1 MTSRLTGLCFRSVEA
16 CPRCGEPVS
25 GQARFCQSCGAELR
39 PAAAGREERKLVSV
53 LFVDLVGFTSRS
65 DRADP
70 EDVRDVLQL
79 YHSRAK
85 RQIEE
90 YGGAVEKFIGD
101 AVMAVF
107 GAPLGH
113 GDDAER
119 AVRAGLRVLD
129 GIAELNQEHPG
140 LELAARAAVN
150 TGEAVVSIGAG
161 HESGE
166 ALAMGDAVN
175 VASRLQ
181 TAAPPGRL
189 IVGEETYRSTRHVIS
204 YEELAPIV
212 AKGKRE
218 PLRSWLAVAPMAA
231 PADRPVT
238 ATPLVGREHEMALLE
253 SIWERAV
260 RERRTHLLTVM
271 GPAGIGK
278 SRLSREMSALVEGK
292 GGRAVRGRCLPYE
305 ERIGYSAFTE
315 QVRNVAGIF
324 ESDPPHV
331 AREKLDRT
339 VAALLPAEEVS
350 EVARYLSLL
359 LGLGVD
365 APTRDR
371 TYLFFA
377 ARRLVENLALQQPT
391 MFVFEDVHWADQSQL
406 DLLDYLA
413 SRVRDAAAVLLI
425 LARPELLDTR
435 PSWGTGHLAH
445 TTIPLEPLSVAD
457 AATVAS
463 HALGGHVLASAVE
476 RIVEVAE
483 GNPLFLEELAGS
495 LSEGL
500 GEAQLPT
507 TIRAA
512 IASRIDSLPPQVR
525 RGLLDASVIGKTF
538 WKEMLRVV
546 GELDDVDA
554 VLEALEQRDFVRRVP
569 SSQLEGDVEFT
580 FKHILI
586 RDVAYGTLPRA
597 ERRERHGAVARYV
610 EEAVGERT
618 SVLAWLL
625 AHHWNEAGD
634 PARAVDYLLAAA
646 KQSRER
652 WAKQETLD
660 LYTKAI
666 ELVGELD
673 QQRGVQIRLLRAL
686 ALVDLS
692 DFKSGAAEL
701 DEILPS
707 LEGRQEMEALFGR
720 ARAAFWLADTDSTLR
735 SAQRAK
741 ELAEQLG
748 DREFLGPSLGFLSAG
763 HGMRGHAGDID
774 RALELGNRAIEVWV
788 PGARPIDLAVV
799 KNYQANHYYWTGDY
813 QTAAELARS
822 TRELGGTLHSAEALI
837 RGGGLHGLTLAA
849 MGKAEEA
856 LALLDS
862 VISRAREME
871 VPGWLPYPLNNST
884 MVLRDLFL
892 LEEAR
897 RRNEEAVE
905 LVRQSVGWGM
915 PLMQGQIDLIFTD
928 LLEREVGRAQR
939 DWPGLWETAVNGGA
953 WNEWLGTGRLAVA
966 RAEIALQ
973 AEGPEQAVEEALK
986 AIELARQGR
995 RLKYETLART
1005 ILGTALV
1012 ALDRWEEGLGEL
1024 RTAVEGANRL
1034 GTPSGRW
1041 DALGALGKALYTR
1054 GDDDG
1059 AATAYHQAAEAIRAF
1074 ASTLTAEHA
1083 KSLLAA
1089 PSISDILSASA

>member
-1 MTSRLTGLCFRSVEA
+1 V
-16 CPRCGEPVS
+16 
-25 GQARFCQSCGAELR
+25 
-39 PAAAGREERKLVSV
+39 AAREERKLVSV

-70 EDVRDVLQL
+70 EDVRDALQL

-85 RQIEE
+85 QQIEE

-107 GAPLGH
+107 GAPLAH

-119 AVRAGLRVLD
+119 AVRAGLRVLA
-129 GIAELNQEHPG
+129 GLTELNQEHPG

-150 TGEAVVSIGAG
+150 TGEAVVSVGPG

-166 ALAMGDAVN
+166 ALALGDAVN

-189 IVGEETYRSTRHVIS
+189 IVGDDTYRATRQVIG

-218 PLRSWLAVAPMAA
+218 PLRAWLAVAPTAA
-231 PADRPVT
+231 PAERPVT
-238 ATPLVGREHEMALLE
+238 AAPLVGREQEMALLE

-260 RERRTHLLTVM
+260 RERRPHLLTLM

-278 SRLSREMSALVEGK
+278 SRLSRDMSSLIERK
-292 GGRAVRGRCLPYE
+292 DGRVVRGRCLPYE
-305 ERIGYSAFTE
+305 ERTGYSAFTE
-315 QVRNVAGIF
+315 QVRNLAGIY
-324 ESDPPHV
+324 ESDPPPL
-331 AREKLDRT
+331 ARDKLDGT
-339 VAALLPAEEVS
+339 VAALLPADEVP

-359 LGLGVD
+359 LGLGMD

-371 TYLFFA
+371 THLFFA
-377 ARRLVENLALQQPT
+377 ARRLVESVAQHQPT
-391 MFVFEDVHWADQSQL
+391 MFVFEDLHWADQSQL

-413 SRVRDAAAVLLI
+413 SRIRDAAAVLLI
-425 LARPELLDTR
+425 LARPELLDIR

-445 TTIPLEPLSVAD
+445 TTIPLEPLTTAD

-463 HALGGHVLASAVE
+463 HALGGDVPAAAVE
-476 RIVEVAE
+476 RIVELAE
-483 GNPLFLEELAGS
+483 GNPLFLEELAAS
-495 LSEGL
+495 LSEGVDD
-500 GEAQLPT
+500 AQLPT

-525 RGLLDASVIGKTF
+525 SGLLDASVIGKTF
-538 WKEMLRVV
+538 WREMLRVV

-554 VLEALEQRDFVRRVP
+554 VLEALEARDLVRRVP

-597 ERRERHGAVARYV
+597 QRRERHAAVARYV
-610 EEAVGERT
+610 EEAVGERAG
-618 SVLAWLL
+618 VLAWLL
-625 AHHWNEAGD
+625 AHHWREAGD
-634 PARAVDYLLAAA
+634 PARAIDYLLQAAE
-646 KQSRER
+646 QSRER
-652 WAKQETLD
+652 WAKEEMLG
-660 LYTKAI
+660 LYTEAL
-666 ELVGELD
+666 ELAGDSDE
-673 QQRGVQIRLLRAL
+673 QRRTRIRLVRAL
-686 ALVDLS
+686 SLVELS
-692 DFKSGAAEL
+692 DFGAGATEL
-701 DEILPS
+701 DEILPK
-707 LEGRQEMEALFGR
+707 LEGGDEMEALFGR

-735 SAQRAK
+735 SAERAR
-741 ELAEQLG
+741 ELAEQRG
-748 DREFLGPSLGFLSAG
+748 DQELLGPSLGYLSAA
-763 HGMRGHAGDID
+763 HGMRGHEGDID
-774 RALELGNRAIEVWV
+774 RALELGDRAIEVWV
-788 PGARPIDLAVV
+788 PGTRPIDLAVV

-813 QTAAELARS
+813 ETAAELARS
-822 TRELGGTLHSAEALI
+822 TRELGGALHSAEALV

-862 VISRAREME
+862 VIARARELE

-892 LEEAR
+892 LDEAR

-905 LVRQSVGWGM
+905 LVRLSVGWGM

-928 LLEREVGRAQR
+928 ILQGDVGRAQN
-939 DWPGLWETAVNGGA
+939 DWPALWETAVTGGA

-966 RAEIALQ
+966 RAEIALR
-973 AEGPEQAVEEALK
+973 AEGPEEAVEHALK
-986 AIELARQGR
+986 AIELAQRGR
-995 RLKYETLART
+995 RVKYEMMART
-1005 ILGTALV
+1005 TLGTALV
-1012 ALDRWEEGLGEL
+1012 ALGRGEEGVAEL
-1024 RTAVEGANRL
+1024 RAAVEGADRL

-1041 DALGALGKALYTR
+1041 EALAALGRGLFAT

-1059 AATAYHQAAEAIRAF
+1059 AATTYRHAKEVVTAF

-1089 PSISDILSASA
+1089 PSISEILAASG